1 MRTFTP
7 VKLIKYKM
15 GWHFLGVTP
24 KKLRSPTLQIQTKD
38 KGTIKGIVKEAK
50 IKSKIR

>member
-15 GWHFLGVTP
+15 GWRFLGVTP
-24 KKLRSPTLQIQTKD
+24 KSSGRQPYKFKR
-38 KGTIKGIVKEAK
+38 K
-50 IKSKIR
+50 IKVQ